1 MSLAT
6 SRLHTGS
13 MPAWRLLGVACLAAL
28 ALTACEAEEGLV
40 DAGPEDS
47 FTQLYN
53 AIGSQCAGCHAPG
66 AAGNT
71 PGTEQTQDWS
81 SAASA
86 RTSLQGTA
94 SGLMG
99 NFEACNGVP
108 FIGDS
113 VETSLLVAAFDED
126 VRADFTV
133 ASNPDCNADTI
144 SDMTLKIGGPL
155 SDQELTL
162 LKQFV
167 MEEIAGSP

>member
-13 MPAWRLLGVACLAAL
+13 TPGWRLLGTACLAAL

-40 DAGPEDS
+40 DAGPEDT

-53 AIGSQCAGCHAPG
+53 AVGSQCAGCHAPG

-81 SAASA
+81 SPQSA
-86 RTSLQGTA
+86 RTSLQGMA
-94 SGLMG
+94 SGMAG
-99 NFEACNGVP
+99 NFEGCNGVA

-126 VRADFTV
+126 VRADFAV
-133 ASNPDCNADTI
+133 ASSPDCTADAI
-144 SDMTLKIGGPL
+144 SDMTLKIGRPL
-155 SDQELTL
+155 SGQELTL

-167 MEEIAGSP
+167 MEEIAGSL